1 MSQAPQVP
9 LLKTFFITRPFQS
22 SLVLVV
28 YLLCKIDAHV
38 QIQSSISFTLWIH
51 NQSVGS
57 GNSLF
62 ALNTN
67 WFSNLTEVS

>member
-38 QIQSSISFTLWIH
+38 QIQSSISFTLW
-51 NQSVGS
+51 
-57 GNSLF
+57 
-62 ALNTN
+62 
-67 WFSNLTEVS
+67 NLEVERARARLDFLA